1 MTEATA
7 DIDKITAA
15 PAPVQKI
22 WPSRSNL
29 VKCIVLVVFG
39 LGLGISSA
47 LAAEW
52 ILAGIASV
60 LVVYGACSIGW
71 VEIEGD
77 RLTHRRLVRGGT
89 ARAIEIREIGLGV
102 QRVKTTKWW
111 FPVID
116 THSGDSI
123 DLGSLKSVSRKRAQ
137 ARVERIHALLETASA
152 SPAGGPVFAEK
163 SNEQP
168 DSIES
173 AEPEADPA
181 SDFDLTPGYTAYLRE
196 KALEEAAAAAAAPPA
211 PAAPQAPAVEVAP
224 VAVAA
229 DSPAP
234 QPVAQ
239 EPAPQVFEPQPAP
252 QVFEPQPPPQ
262 VFEPQPAPQ
271 VFEPQPAPQV
281 FEPQPA
287 QPQPALAVF
296 APQATTQPASHQQ
309 QLADQQAQQQAY
321 AQQQAQ
327 LAHQQAQQQAY
338 AQQQAQLAHQQA
350 QQQAYAQ
357 QQAQLAHQQA
367 QQQAYA
373 QQQAQLAHQQAQ
385 QQAYAQQQAQ
395 LAHQQAQQQAY
406 AQQQAA

>member
-52 ILAGIASV
+52 IPAGIASV

-163 SNEQP
+163 SNEQQ
-168 DSIES
+168 DSTES

-196 KALEEAAAAAAAPPA
+196 KALEEAAVAAAAPPA

-224 VAVAA
+224 VVVAA
-229 DSPAP
+229 ASPAP
-234 QPVAQ
+234 QSVAH

-252 QVFEPQPPPQ
+252 QVFEPEPAPQ

-281 FEPQPA
+281 FEPQS
-287 QPQPALAVF
+287 
-296 APQATTQPASHQQ
+296 APQVFEPQPASHQQ
-309 QLADQQAQQQAY
+309 QLTDQQAQQQAY

-385 QQAYAQQQAQ
+385 QQAYAQQQA
-395 LAHQQAQQQAY
+395 A
-406 AQQQAA
+406 

>member
-52 ILAGIASV
+52 IPAGIASV

-163 SNEQP
+163 SNEQQ
-168 DSIES
+168 DSTES

-229 DSPAP
+229 ASPAP
-234 QPVAQ
+234 QSVAH

-252 QVFEPQPPPQ
+252 QVFEPEPAPQVFEPQPAPQ

-309 QLADQQAQQQAY
+309 QLTDQQAQQQAY

-350 QQQAYAQ
+350 QQQA
-357 QQAQLAHQQA
+357 
-367 QQQAYA
+367 
-373 QQQAQLAHQQAQ
+373 
-385 QQAYAQQQAQ
+385 
-395 LAHQQAQQQAY
+395 QQQAY

>member
-1 MTEATA
+1 MFVVPWTAQDRFSIVSPNGLVSSDRTAAVNHKMTEATA
-7 DIDKITAA
+7 DIEKITAP
-15 PAPVQKI
+15 PAPLQKI

-29 VKCIVLVVFG
+29 VKCIFLVVFG
-39 LGLGISSA
+39 LGLGVSSA
-47 LAAEW
+47 LSAEW
-52 ILAGIASV
+52 IPAGIASV

-77 RLTHRRLVRGGT
+77 RITHRRLVRGGT
-89 ARAIEIREIGLGV
+89 ARVIEIREIGLGV
-102 QRVKTTKWW
+102 QRVKATKWW

-123 DLGSLKSVSRKRAQ
+123 DLGSLKSVSRKRAE
-137 ARVERIHALLETASA
+137 ARVERIHALLDTASA
-152 SPAGGPVFAEK
+152 SPAGGPVFAQK
-163 SNEQP
+163 ADEQG
-168 DSIES
+168 DFDETV
-173 AEPEADPA
+173 EPEVDPT

-211 PAAPQAPAVEVAP
+211 PAPQAPAVEVAP

-229 DSPAP
+229 TTPA
-234 QPVAQ
+234 QSPVAH
-239 EPAPQVFEPQPAP
+239 EPA
-252 QVFEPQPPPQ
+252 PQ

-287 QPQPALAVF
+287 PQPALAVF
-296 APQATTQPASHQQ
+296 APQATAQPTPE
-309 QLADQQAQQQAY
+309 QL
-321 AQQQAQ
+321 
-327 LAHQQAQQQAY
+327 LS
-338 AQQQAQLAHQQA
+338 
-350 QQQAYAQ
+350 Q